1 MPISRITKI
10 GGTQGTK
17 LASGTTAQ
25 RGSVEGEW
33 RYNSETGFFEG
44 RNDTKFLTLEPTPTV
59 ASVDDTEVDSAGGG
73 NQTIVVTGTNFTSGG
88 TITFV
93 GNAGANFDAS
103 TTTFNSAT
111 QVTAVAPK
119 ASFLNA
125 QEPYKVRFTT
135 SSGLAG
141 TSASGLINVDNAPA
155 FTTAA
160 GSLGTIDHTQLAGG
174 YSLTAL
180 AASDA
185 EGDTVAYSQ
194 PSGSL
199 PAGLSLNTSNGSW
212 SGTVTGIV
220 STTTFS
226 FTGRATA
233 GSKTSDRSFSIVQE
247 GELNNTGTQY
257 AFSFN
262 GDTDNAGSN
271 TDTYVSAGSINVN
284 STGQTKYNAKSAHFP
299 NSGYS
304 SFKIPASTDLQF
316 GSGNFTIEGWLYLVN
331 DSSNVNL
338 SARVFQMGEN
348 NANGIAL
355 IHNYSGEFLFGNTHS
370 QVVGENSSNWLGAW
384 RYFTVSRDGSNIR
397 LFRDGVQ
404 QSIATSGFNDVTHS
418 ADLYFGVYPGSLTGI
433 RSNMYLSEWQIT
445 KGVGKYTSN
454 FTPPSGAFLT

>member
-1 MPISRITKI
+1 MSVSNLAQNRSLFTVKKDRYGNTVLVQATGKNGGELRGSILKTNDGKPFLVAGKGIKI
-10 GGTQGTK
+10 
-17 LASGTTAQ
+17 ASGSNGYPSSGQ
-25 RGSVEGEW
+25 IYIEL
-33 RYNSETGFFEG
+33 
-44 RNDTKFLTLEPTPTV
+44 DLESAGLSNLSKRSRSATSAGTI
-59 ASVDDTEVDSAGGG
+59 ATIQDSA
-73 NQTIVVTGTNFTSGG
+73 TGTH
-88 TITFV
+88 
-93 GNAGANFDAS
+93 
-103 TTTFNSAT
+103 
-111 QVTAVAPK
+111 VT
-119 ASFLNA
+119 
-125 QEPYKVRFTT
+125 
-135 SSGLAG
+135 
-141 TSASGLINVDNAPA
+141 
-155 FTTAA
+155 
-160 GSLGTIDHTQLAGG
+160 
-174 YSLTAL
+174 L
-180 AASDA
+180 AATDA